1 MEWKAV
7 TSNRTCHTEVI
18 MMSKEEPIEHT
29 IICIPTEHWNVLEE
43 TLSTDSQSSMIDDD
57 LKKDIN
63 AALDELEQS
72 TLPSR
77 IVEMLPKTIL
87 DSDLRFPDY
96 NGACTLDEVLN
107 ALFGDI
113 DDLLNAIHY
122 PNDPRFGTSV
132 LINGQIVEN
141 FKALY
146 GRKEESQ

>member
-1 MEWKAV
+1 MEWKAG

-18 MMSKEEPIEHT
+18 MMSNEEPIEHT
-29 IICIPTEHWNVLEE
+29 IICIPTKHWDVLEE
-43 TLSTDSQSSMIDDD
+43 TLAMDSQSSMYDAD

-63 AALDELEQS
+63 DALEELAQS

-87 DSDLRFPDY
+87 DGDLRFPDY

-113 DDLLNAIHY
+113 DDLLAAIHY
-122 PNDPRFGTSV
+122 PKDPRFGKSL
-132 LINGQIVEN
+132 LINGQVVED